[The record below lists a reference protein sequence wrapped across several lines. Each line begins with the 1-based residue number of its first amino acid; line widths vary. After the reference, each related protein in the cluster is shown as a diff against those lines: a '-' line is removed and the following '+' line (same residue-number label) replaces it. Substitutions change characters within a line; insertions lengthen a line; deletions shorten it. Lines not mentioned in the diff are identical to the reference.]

1 MAADRTQINFRI
13 DNDLL
18 DAVKAKCEVEEL
30 TQTEFIV
37 NAIKAALG
45 MPSGAT
51 DSTEL
56 DKLIEAK
63 LAPIEQRLEQRLS
76 DRIAALEVERRGKS
90 QEAA

>member
-18 DAVKAKCEVEEL
+18 DAVKAKCEVGEL

-45 MPSGAT
+45 MPSAAT
-51 DSTEL
+51 DSADL

-76 DRIAALEVERRGKS
+76 ERIAALEEQRRGKS
-90 QEAA
+90 KRVA

>member
-1 MAADRTQINFRI
+1 MATDRTQINFRI

-18 DAVKAKCEVEEL
+18 DAVKAKCEVEGL

-37 NAIKAALG
+37 NSIKAALG
-45 MPSGAT
+45 MPAVAA
-51 DSTEL
+51 DSIEL

-76 DRIAALEVERRGKS
+76 ERIANLEEQQRGKS
-90 QEAA
+90 KRAA